1 MTLVS
6 MSPQASERFDR
17 LCKVVGAKGKG
28 ITLHQLGAARALALE
43 LEAGDPDPEK
53 VELYRKRLGIEPEEV
68 GE

>member
-6 MSPQASERFDR
+6 MSPQATERFDR
-17 LCKVVGAKGKG
+17 LCKAVARKGSG

-43 LEAGDPDPEK
+43 MEAECPDPEK
-53 VELYRKRLGIEPEEV
+53 VELYRKRLGIEAEEA